1 MIDKK
6 NSSTIIKDIIGETSL
21 LALYMRSLE
30 SKKKKGIIKDSMAI
44 QLVDKID
51 YDFEKWKKYKVM
63 LTSIALRTNY
73 FDNQLISFIQRR
85 KKPVIVIVGCGLDS
99 RYNRIKESVG
109 DAKFYQLD
117 IPEVIDIRKQY
128 IPVQKNEKYISASML
143 EDEWIKQIKEEN
155 LNGEFLFIIEGVLVY
170 FTEKDVKSTFRKLA
184 NNFSN
189 SEILFD
195 MISTKM
201 SKAKDTPDSVKLVGA
216 RFRFGTDNDKEMET
230 WANNLQ
236 HKSTKRFADFSTWK
250 RGIISWELMILIP
263 SIRKGARLLHYKI
276 A

>member
-85 KKPVIVIVGCGLDS
+85 KKPVIVIIGCGLDS

-143 EDEWIKQIKEEN
+143 EDEWIKKIKEEN
-155 LNGEFLFIIEGVLVY
+155 PNGEFLFIIEGVLVY

-276 A
+276 S